1 MNMSR
6 LIFASL
12 VILLLAW
19 SASASAQTCTVASS
33 SGINFGSNLSA
44 TPTGQ
49 IDVNGTIVLTCIGG
63 GNAQPRRACLSLG
76 ADAPVPNPRRL
87 VSGANTLNFQVYDT
101 SSGGAVIATSASE
114 STGTIMERAF
124 TSGTPSG
131 TPVNVSFPIA
141 GRLFAGQTAA
151 SGNYNLVLTVATDA
165 GNLAPGNC
173 TPGGMIPQGSN
184 FPITAS
190 VGADCTL
197 SIPDVSF
204 GTVTRLT
211 SPINAATNATVT
223 CTSGAPWTLA
233 MNAGSTPG
241 NTYAARRM
249 SLGGSGPGA
258 VQYQIYRDSGP
269 VNVWGNGT
277 SGTVTRSGT
286 GVGVPQSI
294 PIYLQVPAQ
303 TPQAEGT
310 YSDTVTATL
319 TF

>member
-1 MNMSR
+1 MRMSR
-6 LIFASL
+6 SVFVMLAA
-12 VILLLAW
+12 ILFGW
-19 SASASAQTCTVASS
+19 SATVSAQTCTVQST
-33 SGINFGSNLSA
+33 SGLNFGTNLKGS
-44 TPTGQ
+44 PTDQ
-49 IDVNGTIVLTCIGG
+49 TDVFGVVTLSCTGG
-63 GNAQPRRACLSLG
+63 GNGQTRRACLALG
-76 ADAPVPNPRRL
+76 TGAPVPNPRSL
-87 VSGANTLNFQVYDT
+87 VSGANTLNFQLYDNST
-101 SSGGAVIATSASE
+101 SGPIVATSQSE
-114 STGTIMERAF
+114 SVGRIMERTFAAD
-124 TSGTPSG
+124 PHA
-131 TPVNVSFPIA
+131 PVIVSFPIA
-141 GRLFAGQTAA
+141 GRLFAGQVAA
-151 SGNYNLVLTVATDA
+151 SGTYTSALPISVWE
-165 GNLAPGNC
+165 GNASGGGCGPGD
-173 TPGGMIPQGSN
+173 PIPQASN
-184 FPITAS
+184 FIATAQ

-211 SPINAATNATVT
+211 NPINAATNATVT

-241 NTYAARRM
+241 NTYTARRM

-286 GVGVPQSI
+286 GVGIPQSI